1 MNNSWNVDGRAVLLG
16 ALLAIAVMAAAGG
29 FRPVQA
35 QSGAGGG
42 QAGNA
47 SIVVG
52 TPEKNDYPV
61 FLLNTAEE
69 SLTIYEYDSRSEDL
83 TLHVARS
90 YRFDSQLNDYNNKK
104 PDVRDVEKKVKN
116 QD

>member
-1 MNNSWNVDGRAVLLG
+1 MDSNAWNVDGRAVLLG
-16 ALLAIAVMAAAGG
+16 AMLAIVVLAAAGT

-35 QSGAGGG
+35 QGGGGG
-42 QAGNA
+42 QTGSAT
-47 SIVVG
+47 IVVG
-52 TPEKNDYPV
+52 PADKNDIPV
-61 FLLNTAEE
+61 FLLNTAEQ
-69 SLTIYEYDSRSEDL
+69 SLTIYEYDARSEDL

-104 PDVRDVEKKVKN
+104 PDVDDVEKMVKK